1 MHGRVRPAMD
11 LRDRED
17 YLPVLSF
24 QEAKRPMPAEAPPA
38 QTEPGVAANAD
49 DLTVAR
55 RVLGIESAALAALSG
70 ALDAS
75 FTRAVDLLLA
85 AKGRVIV
92 SGMGKSGHVGVKI
105 ASTFASTGTLAQF
118 VHPAEASH
126 GDLGMIGPSD
136 VVLMLSNSGET
147 RELADMILHTRRRSI
162 PLIGIASRPGSTL
175 LKSADVALVLAP
187 AEEACPMGL
196 APTTSTTMM
205 LALGDALAVALM
217 ERRGFGRAQYKDF
230 HPGGSLGAALMSVAD
245 LMHTGAAI
253 PLVPET
259 ATVDDAVRVISDKR
273 FGCAGVVDGQGVL
286 TGIITDGDMRRRF
299 GENLAGK
306 PVTAAMTRAPK
317 TVPAA
322 ALASEAL
329 AILNRAAITVLFV
342 VDEAGR
348 PTGLLHIHDCLK
360 AGLA

>member
-1 MHGRVRPAMD
+1 M
-11 LRDRED
+11 
-17 YLPVLSF
+17 
-24 QEAKRPMPAEAPPA
+24 PMPASLTPAPN
-38 QTEPGVAANAD
+38 AAAD
-49 DLTVAR
+49 DVAIAR
-55 RVLGIESAALAALSG
+55 RVLGIESAALGDLAAAL
-70 ALDAS
+70 DDS
-75 FTRAVDLLLA
+75 FNRAVGLLFA
-85 AKGRVIV
+85 AQGRVIV

-126 GDLGMIGPSD
+126 GDLGMIGPAD

-147 RELADMILHTRRRSI
+147 RELADMILHTRRRGI

-175 LKSADVALVLAP
+175 LKAADVALVLPP

-245 LMHTGAAI
+245 LMHTGDAM

-273 FGCAGVVDGQGVL
+273 FGCAGIVDAAGVL

-299 GENLAGK
+299 GENLSGK
-306 PVTAAMTRAPK
+306 PVTAAMTSGPK
-317 TVPAA
+317 TVSAT

-329 AILNRAAITVLFV
+329 VILNQAAITVLFV
-342 VDEAGR
+342 VDDAGK
-348 PTGLLHIHDCLK
+348 PAGLLHIHDCLK